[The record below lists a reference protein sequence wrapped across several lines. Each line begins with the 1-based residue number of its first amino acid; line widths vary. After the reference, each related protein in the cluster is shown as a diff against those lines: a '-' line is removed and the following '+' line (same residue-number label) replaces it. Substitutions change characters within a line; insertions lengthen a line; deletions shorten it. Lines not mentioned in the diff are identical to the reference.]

1 MIAWAVTVAAG
12 LVVLVLVFLL
22 LTGGIIDFW
31 QRAGLTFAAVGL
43 MVAGVAR
50 LLGYL
55 PNGWDLLFMTGL
67 LLFFARTY
75 GGHLFGAADALD
87 GVKDG
92 RLRLPW
98 LRLPPGVQTAM
109 RVALSRITSRLAFWR
124 PDPSRDREEIPH

>member
-12 LVVLVLVFLL
+12 LVVLVFVILL
-22 LTGGIIDFW
+22 LTGGVIDFW
-31 QRAGLTFAAVGL
+31 QRAGLTFAGSGL

-50 LLGYL
+50 LLGD
-55 PNGWDLLFMTGL
+55 PPGGWDLLFMAGL

-75 GGHLFGAADALD
+75 GGHLFGAVDALD
-87 GVKDG
+87 GVQDG

-98 LRLPPGVQTAM
+98 LRLPPGVLAALRQ
-109 RVALSRITSRLAFWR
+109 ALSRLTARLAFWR

>member
-12 LVVLVLVFLL
+12 LVVLVFAIPLF
-22 LTGGIIDFW
+22 TGGVIDFW
-31 QRAGLTFAAVGL
+31 QRAGLTTALCGL

-55 PNGWDLLFMTGL
+55 PNAWDLLFMVGL
-67 LLFFARTY
+67 LLYFGRTY
-75 GGHLFGAADALD
+75 GGHLFGTLDGLD

-98 LRLPPGVQTAM
+98 LRLPPGVQTAL
-109 RVALSRITSRLAFWR
+109 RLALSRITSRLAFWR